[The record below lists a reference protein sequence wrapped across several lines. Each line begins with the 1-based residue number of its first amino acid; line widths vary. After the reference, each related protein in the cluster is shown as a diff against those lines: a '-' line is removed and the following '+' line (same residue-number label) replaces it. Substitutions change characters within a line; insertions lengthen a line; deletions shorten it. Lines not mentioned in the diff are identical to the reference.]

1 VPTNEPT
8 AVAANSAEFSSD
20 GAGIYIE
27 FSLETNQAVGYY
39 FTCADYFTPSTISL
53 LGAGPLCIWNYN
65 ILQILLGY
73 NALIVAEEVI
83 EFVQLSDCN
92 GEPPAICYVHS
103 NEAFP
108 LGNVIVTVPAE
119 GVSNVKAEVIAP
131 WVVGNCEELRI
142 ISISRGGSGRTLSHE
157 WEWPWQLEAN
167 PNCSHSTMLAN
178 DTNATILNFPSDC
191 LFGTYGFNETIMN
204 FELRISNWLGQSDE
218 ISIQVTYLGD
228 AVPTVT
234 IQGSTSVVVDRMVT
248 NTISTSVSLPCNE
261 ELRSWYSYSWSQEF
275 GPWGGFH
282 FGWDNDT
289 LMNSQPINLTDVQL
303 TATHLVFPPYTLE
316 YDTYYV
322 FHLEVSVQGQIN
334 DQTYVGVYV
343 KQRPMPIPVY
353 MIHNFISTQDN
364 YISIL
369 DMFIW
374 SPPRGTDAP
383 LWYEEGKDVDTAASQ
398 LDAVDLLYS
407 ITDWTCDHNGTDCEV
422 ILQGLVPTYTAD
434 ETVDVF
440 GESGRFIFSGNLIR
454 KVDNK
459 VVNFTTFVDVKLV
472 GVPEVVLKPAELLL
486 SPGDQANFQL
496 FIVPSDD
503 TQDPSKTIVE
513 RAMSPEEAFDQYFV
527 EWDWDNAALKSED
540 AFSSYWTFAVL
551 DASEVGFM
559 TGNAELLVTVQDK
572 DLIESTVSKSATI
585 RFNHPPTSG
594 KCTFE
599 PKVLEIGNGT
609 FRIVCAAWTDPDL
622 PLGYTYKALRIND
635 TGATEFTLS
644 SFGNPVFEF
653 ELGVGVW
660 RLKASISDSYGAVTE
675 VVDFVEAVYSNASK
689 SYLESDASSWLD
701 NALNKTL
708 RIIEMM
714 DETVDISEII
724 QHAILVDTTSSYAL
738 YESCS
743 ENVLPAVRQS
753 RAAIGDAIASS
764 VKNSISTTQVHS
776 TTSALYTIVR
786 DPQQTNSDLVE
797 SGAKTLSTLINSLSD
812 AKSQELVRK
821 FPKETVTNIVD
832 ASSMMLTSASS
843 SNTCGMSLN
852 STNISSSTAESVW
865 TSGMDALL
873 GSLTDTIPGQRGY
886 ANQATNRTTA
896 SYATRSDPKS
906 LDVISTGFASLPS
919 SLAGADNT
927 KAIDSVVRRD
937 VFDPVTLISGSEY
950 SSDTNASIVGVAIT
964 INMFDATAALTAG
977 KGRRRVD
984 STDDSLELRA
994 EDECA
999 PITTA
1004 IEVTPFDSSIDSVT
1018 NTTSN
1023 VTIPLCLSTQGG
1035 VGGWVAEACRLVTWN
1050 SKEAKCSCDGIGSF
1064 TSSASSFF
1072 PEIGIFQKNMWNALT
1087 WDIIVKNPFSIL
1099 CMLIFITVLIRLFP
1113 EVSTTATD
1121 MHLLAHDEIW
1131 ADKRWSLVRKSYPYL
1146 SLKANCQKNIFIRWI
1161 SVAQV
1166 LLSNHHPLL
1175 SLKYRATCTNYTG
1188 HQRLISLMCS
1198 LATAL
1203 CMEAIL
1209 YGQTSKSKLGE
1220 FVTQI
1225 ISALLCLLV
1234 PLLCCFLFQNHN
1246 PGVGSNAY
1254 EKVHRRQQLCKLI
1267 RWCMRCSFLC
1277 SCLGKERITD
1287 IGEDDNPSVPLEDQ
1301 EEIEFHHKALI
1312 WAASKGD
1319 LGCVKALLSRPL
1331 TNPNVEDESGMFPLA
1346 CAASNGHPNIVN
1358 ALLSHP
1364 LINVNKQNKLGLT
1377 ALMCAA
1383 FHGDL
1388 HSTTAL
1394 LSAENIDITILNNKK
1409 KSALLLARERGKTN
1423 IAHLLEE
1430 MRMKSSW
1437 KNKCLFYCDCES
1449 EDSQTLHYRTSRMDY
1464 MEVSSDQW
1472 TSSDDSL
1479 NQGIMQFTPWKE
1491 HSGRHVDKLSRFRTT
1506 PTSKSVSDFSRF
1518 TPRSLNVGTNR
1529 SSIYSPAIRDIKKR
1543 KLKRHLTLKKVM
1555 PPLKKKVNKTFD
1567 FYEDELAESGNEEH
1581 YVTSGAKSFSKLHK
1595 RTIKE
1600 RVWDCCFKRAIGSSY
1615 EYYRDE
1621 LADPDSS
1628 SYVSDILEE
1637 DGPRGKKVFHR
1648 KWSFEDEPKS
1658 TSQNVTNR
1666 SETLFTARSSRF
1678 QTMRMMGQRWSK
1690 FVWGGGTKVENSSA
1704 GSSSDPDHTASDLK
1718 LPNDSAGLFASK
1730 PEKSLEAANL
1740 DRKVGSPSADIA
1752 EVKLREIEDATRV
1765 SSGSIDACPEN
1776 IVRFGKVSK
1785 EDSVH
1790 KDGVWKDAPAT
1801 WDQKTMELSPLSE
1814 RNQIEFQPLS
1824 NFGEDTFDTPY
1835 SERYTNKSKAS
1846 GGNNIFLKEICDL
1859 TPFDDQEEQDW
1870 EGKPLDIDTNKITYC
1885 DPDANFYLSKEKSKP
1900 KVISQ
1905 NAVGLKNARCISA
1918 EPTSP
1923 DCEDQTKKMK
1933 KERNMF
1939 GETKTSYTMIS
1950 DREAILFWNSN
1961 EEEGEEVRRR
1971 NVTSVSKAG
1980 ARKLHELQQMFLDE
1994 TLQPSWASIVAWVCY
2009 LVWITACLLIVV
2021 IYGVNFDQANVY
2033 EPNEEVESAGTS
2045 NCPAVNEF
2053 TGVWPDVPADASIN
2067 LDLSLDEADWETEH
2081 FERYP
2086 EEHGPSMYDNDTPE
2100 SYRFLAGAFF
2110 SWFLGVAIFSIG
2122 KAIGKAFIMA
2132 IWTIKDRKKWK
2143 TVSKGYSD
2151 SLRKFA
2157 NGTGTTIRL
2166 DTEHGIFLLLYNPIL
2181 LLKLHDK
2188 FPDLVEQ
2195 KEVTTASNM
2204 SLSNLSLGNLS
2215 LALSGRQS
2223 KKSP

>member
-1 VPTNEPT
+1 
-8 AVAANSAEFSSD
+8 
-20 GAGIYIE
+20 
-27 FSLETNQAVGYY
+27 VGYY
-39 FTCADYFTPSTISL
+39 FNCADYFTPSTISL
-53 LGAGPLCIWNYN
+53 FGDGPLCIWNYN
-65 ILQILLGY
+65 ILQIILGY
-73 NALIVAEEVI
+73 NALIVEDEVI

-92 GEPPAICYVHS
+92 GEPPAICSVYS
-103 NEAFP
+103 NDSFP
-108 LGNVIVTVPAE
+108 LENVIVRVSAE
-119 GVSNVKAEVIAP
+119 GVSDVKAEVIAP

-142 ISISRGGSGRTLSHE
+142 ISISRGGSGRTLTHE
-157 WEWPWQLEAN
+157 WEIPWQLEEN
-167 PNCSHSTMLAN
+167 LNCTHFAMHAN
-178 DTNATILNFPSDC
+178 DTNSSILRFSSDC
-191 LFGTYGFNETIMN
+191 LFGAYGFNKKAIMN
-204 FELRISNWLGQSDE
+204 FRLRISNWLDQSDATM
-218 ISIQVTYLGD
+218 IQVTYLGD

-248 NTISTSVSLPCNE
+248 NTISTRVSLPCDY
-261 ELRSWYSYSWSQEF
+261 ELRSWYSYSWSQDS
-275 GPWGGFH
+275 GPYSGFN
-282 FGWDNDT
+282 FGWDNGT
-289 LMNSQPINLTDVQL
+289 LVNSQPINLTDVQL

-322 FHLEVSVQGQIN
+322 FHLEVSVEGQTN
-334 DQTYVGVYV
+334 NQTYVGVYV
-343 KQRPMPIPVY
+343 QQRPMPIPLS
-353 MIHNFISTQDN
+353 MTHNFISNQSN

-383 LWYEEGKDVDTAASQ
+383 LWWEEGKDVDTAASQ

-407 ITDWTCDHNGTDCEV
+407 IEDWTCEEFHNGTDCDV
-422 ILQGLVPTYTAD
+422 FLQGLVPTYTA
-434 ETVDVF
+434 EEMVVVF
-440 GESGRFIFSGNLIR
+440 GESGRFIFRGDLIR
-454 KVDNK
+454 KMDNK
-459 VVNFTTFVDVKLV
+459 VVNFTTFVDVKFV
-472 GVPEVVLKPAELLL
+472 GVPEVVLQPAEILL

-496 FIVPSDD
+496 YIVPSDD
-503 TQDPSKTIVE
+503 TQDSSKTIVE
-513 RAMSPEEAFDQYFV
+513 RAISPEEAFDQYFV
-527 EWDWDNAALKSED
+527 SWDSSNNALLNED

-559 TGNAELLVTVQDK
+559 TGSAELWVTVEDK
-572 DLIESTVSKSATI
+572 DSIESTVSKSATI
-585 RFNHPPTSG
+585 RFNHPPSSG

-609 FRIVCAAWTDPDL
+609 FRIVCSAWTDPDL

-644 SFGNPVFEF
+644 SLGSPVFEF

-660 RLKASISDSYGAVTE
+660 RLKASISDRYGAVTE
-675 VVDFVEAVYSNASK
+675 VVDFVEAVYSKDSK
-689 SYLESDASSWLD
+689 IYLENDPSSWLD

-708 RIIEMM
+708 RVIEMM

-753 RAAIGDAIASS
+753 RAAIGNAIASS

-797 SGAKTLSTLINSLSD
+797 SGAKTLSTLINSLTD
-812 AKSQELVRK
+812 AKSQELIRK
-821 FPKETVTNIVD
+821 FPKETVTNMVD
-832 ASSMMLTSASS
+832 ASTKMMTSASS
-843 SNTCGMSLN
+843 SNDTCGMSLN
-852 STNISSSTAESVW
+852 TTNLSSSTAKSVW
-865 TSGMDALL
+865 TSGLDALL

-886 ANQATNRTTA
+886 ANQATNRTHA
-896 SYATRSDPKS
+896 SYATRSDAKS
-906 LDVISTGFASLPS
+906 LDGISTSFASLPS

-927 KAIDSVVRRD
+927 KAIDSIVRRD
-937 VFDPVTLISGSEY
+937 DFDPVTLISGSEY
-950 SSDTNASIVGVAIT
+950 LSDTNASIVGVAIT
-964 INMFDATAALTAG
+964 INMFDASAALTAS

-984 STDDSLELRA
+984 SSYDSLDLRI
-994 EDECA
+994 EDECE

-1035 VGGWVAEACRLVTWN
+1035 IGEWVAEACRLVTWN
-1050 SKEAKCSCDGIGSF
+1050 RKEAKCSCHGIGSF

-1087 WDIIVKNPFSIL
+1087 WDVIVKNPFSIL
-1099 CMLIFITVLIRLFP
+1099 CMLIFISLLIRLFP

-1121 MHLLAHDEIW
+1121 MHLLVHDEIW

-1146 SLKANCQKNIFIRWI
+1146 SLKANCQKNIFKRWI

-1166 LLSNHHPLL
+1166 LLSNHHPLF

-1209 YGQTSKSKLGE
+1209 YGQTSTSKLGE
-1220 FVTQI
+1220 FVTQM

-1234 PLLCCFLFQNHN
+1234 PLFCCFLFQNHN

-1254 EKVHRRQQLCKLI
+1254 EKVHRRQQVFKLI
-1267 RWCMRCSFLC
+1267 RWCMRCSFLW

-1287 IGEDDNPSVPLEDQ
+1287 IGEDDIPSVPVEDR
-1301 EEIEFHHKALI
+1301 EEIEFHHKSLI

-1331 TNPNVEDESGMFPLA
+1331 INPNVEDESGMFPLA

-1409 KSALLLARERGKTN
+1409 KSALLLARERGNTN

-1491 HSGRHVDKLSRFRTT
+1491 HGRQLDKSSRFRNT
-1506 PTSKSVSDFSRF
+1506 PTSKSVSDFSR
-1518 TPRSLNVGTNR
+1518 RSFNGGTNR
-1529 SSIYSPAIRDIKKR
+1529 SSIWSPTIMITKRR
-1543 KLKRHLTLKKVM
+1543 KLKRRLSLKKVM

-1567 FYEDELAESGNEEH
+1567 FYEDELAESENDEWN
-1581 YVTSGAKSFSKLHK
+1581 TKSGKKSFSNLHK
-1595 RTIKE
+1595 LTIKE

-1637 DGPRGKKVFHR
+1637 DGPRAKSVFNG
-1648 KWSFEDEPKS
+1648 KWSFEDEPEP
-1658 TSQNVTNR
+1658 TSQNVTKT
-1666 SETLFTARSSRF
+1666 SSTLLGRSSRF
-1678 QTMRMMGQRWSK
+1678 QTMRMLGQRWSK
-1690 FVWGGGTKVENSSA
+1690 FVRRGGTKAENSSA
-1704 GSSSDPDHTASDLK
+1704 GLSSDPDSTDSDLK
-1718 LPNDSAGLFASK
+1718 LPNDSAVFCASK
-1730 PEKSLEAANL
+1730 PEQSLEGANM
-1740 DRKVGSPSADIA
+1740 DRKVGSPSADIS

-1765 SSGSIDACPEN
+1765 SSGSIDASPEN
-1776 IVRFGKVSK
+1776 IVRFVKVPK
-1785 EDSVH
+1785 EDSVC
-1790 KDGVWKDAPAT
+1790 KDDVWKDASRS
-1801 WDQKTMELSPLSE
+1801 WDQKTIELSPLSE
-1814 RNQIEFQPLS
+1814 RNQVEYQPLS
-1824 NFGEDTFDTPY
+1824 KFGEGENDTPY
-1835 SERYTNKSKAS
+1835 SERYSNKSKTN

-1870 EGKPLDIDTNKITYC
+1870 EGKPLDVDTDKITYC

-1905 NAVGLKNARCISA
+1905 NAVGLKNARCISS
-1918 EPTSP
+1918 ELTSP
-1923 DCEDQTKKMK
+1923 DCDEQTKKLK

-1950 DREAILFWNSN
+1950 DREAILFWNSK
-1961 EEEGEEVRRR
+1961 EEEGEEGRRR

-1980 ARKLHELQQMFLDE
+1980 ARKLHELQQMFLNE
-1994 TLQPSWASIVAWVCY
+1994 TLKASWASIVAWVCY
-2009 LVWITACLLIVV
+2009 IVWITTCLLIVV

-2033 EPNEEVESAGTS
+2033 EPTEEILSDATS
-2045 NCPAVNEF
+2045 NCSAVNEF
-2053 TGVWPDVPADASIN
+2053 TGVYPDVEAGASIN
-2067 LDLSLDEADWETEH
+2067 LDLSVDDANYETEN
-2081 FERYP
+2081 FQRYP
-2086 EEHGPSMYDNDTPE
+2086 EEHAPSMYDDDTPE

-2122 KAIGKAFIMA
+2122 KAIGKAFVMA
-2132 IWTIKDRKKWK
+2132 IWTVNERKKWK
-2143 TVSKGYSD
+2143 TVSKGYGD

-2181 LLKLHDK
+2181 LLRLHDK

-2195 KEVTTASNM
+2195 KTITTQSTL
-2204 SLSNLSLGNLS
+2204 SLANLSLGNLS
-2215 LALSGRQS
+2215 YALTGRQS
-2223 KKSP
+2223 KKSLFGK